1 MNNDIFQN
9 NYSSLLNSLIQ
20 TIEQNDTNNF
30 RNILTNK
37 SYLINKKILNFLFFY
52 LNNQK
57 FRPNFVS
64 ILINFGVEPNY
75 ILESP
80 YNMNMNNK
88 NNMDFR
94 NDDYRIGKSILML
107 ACEKSCFSL
116 VKDLCESNNKSQK
129 PLNVNYFDKNGR
141 NALFFLRGGKEDN
154 KIIELLVEKGIDVN
168 RKDKDDNTPLNYLI
182 LNTMKIQLIYDL
194 IEIGGADFMIK
205 NKDGKNSL
213 FLINEKFIERN
224 NPNNIINDFDDIR
237 PLIKLLKNKLSIKLY
252 PSNKLNESNS
262 EIENNNSILN
272 NSNLIKFSSLSNT
285 SANTISN
292 LNNDKNTDIFSL
304 STSSINNEKNN
315 EFFSLSNTSSANT
328 NANSN
333 SNYDKNNDIFVKLN
347 PLALIVDTQFND
359 NNSNIST
366 SKKIAYYTQMN
377 QNKTY
382 FLKLLKDSE
391 NKIKENINNIE
402 EEIIKKKEQVK
413 LLQNDLN
420 KKQNNLNE
428 LNNNNTK
435 KIDMSKNELNILKV
449 KIKDKKQSLLKEK
462 SQNLFDISQNYLLFK
477 YTPIINQDLKK
488 EYIYNQ
494 LKIDLIDFMTYV
506 HNKNEKLEP
515 TLHKLNDLIRKSVE
529 NSLGEDYHLKMY
541 GSRATKLC
549 LPWSDIDYVI
559 SCNITKY
566 YEPLKLLND
575 YLLGINEKEKFF
587 LDMKYISGASI
598 PVLKIFSN
606 NEYHKISLDISM
618 ENPEHHGEEC
628 VNYIKQKI
636 KEYDTLTPLTFALK
650 TILQKALL
658 NDPYKGGLS
667 SYGVILLIIHFL
679 NIQQKK
685 GNDISMDN
693 LGKLFYDILYY
704 YGSEYDIT
712 NPIIVEESQNIQ
724 KIISIHQFQL
734 MKNEF
739 ILVDPLNISNNVARN
754 TRQYQNIKLAFRI
767 GYISIKES
775 CECGCHYQYNGI
787 NIKEEGCEH
796 NLLNRIFND
805 VKRYL

>member
-587 LDMKYISGASI
+587 LDMK
-598 PVLKIFSN
+598 
-606 NEYHKISLDISM
+606 
-618 ENPEHHGEEC
+618 
-628 VNYIKQKI
+628 
-636 KEYDTLTPLTFALK
+636 
-650 TILQKALL
+650 
-658 NDPYKGGLS
+658 
-667 SYGVILLIIHFL
+667 
-679 NIQQKK
+679 
-685 GNDISMDN
+685 
-693 LGKLFYDILYY
+693 
-704 YGSEYDIT
+704 
-712 NPIIVEESQNIQ
+712 
-724 KIISIHQFQL
+724 
-734 MKNEF
+734 
-739 ILVDPLNISNNVARN
+739 
-754 TRQYQNIKLAFRI
+754 
-767 GYISIKES
+767 
-775 CECGCHYQYNGI
+775 
-787 NIKEEGCEH
+787 
-796 NLLNRIFND
+796 
-805 VKRYL
+805 